1 MLGAHAQHLSL
12 ALEFLFESMNALS
25 WCSDYL
31 YDYEQNGPS
40 SDERDVNEEQN
51 VEMFILFF
59 IQNYGWGKQKQQCT
73 KHISGIHGLIK
84 RSLSSCRHAWLIVR

>member
-1 MLGAHAQHLSL
+1 MEVKLECLVLGAHAQHLSL
-12 ALEFLFESMNALS
+12 SLEFLLESMNALS

-51 VEMFILFF
+51 FPCSF
-59 IQNYGWGKQKQQCT
+59 C
-73 KHISGIHGLIK
+73 
-84 RSLSSCRHAWLIVR
+84 SSFKTTVGGNKSNNARNIFLEYMAL